1 MAPRASRVPVR
12 AQRRTVL
19 LVGEGL
25 AEQVF
30 LGHLRALYV
39 ARGSKSVTVKNAKGK
54 GGAHVLDCAVRQ
66 ARQADYDEV
75 AAVLDTDTQW
85 GERERTHARQKKVRV
100 FEATPC
106 LEALLLQIVQA
117 GVPVGDA
124 AALKRQFEQR
134 LGAAAHEP
142 RVYERHF
149 SRGVLDAAAQRLPLL
164 AALIDFLRG

>member
-54 GGAHVLDCAVRQ
+54 GGAHVLDYPVRQ

-85 GERERTHARQKKVRV
+85 G
-100 FEATPC
+100 
-106 LEALLLQIVQA
+106 
-117 GVPVGDA
+117 A
-124 AALKRQFEQR
+124 AAWRCR
-134 LGAAAHEP
+134 P
-142 RVYERHF
+142 
-149 SRGVLDAAAQRLPLL
+149 
-164 AALIDFLRG
+164 